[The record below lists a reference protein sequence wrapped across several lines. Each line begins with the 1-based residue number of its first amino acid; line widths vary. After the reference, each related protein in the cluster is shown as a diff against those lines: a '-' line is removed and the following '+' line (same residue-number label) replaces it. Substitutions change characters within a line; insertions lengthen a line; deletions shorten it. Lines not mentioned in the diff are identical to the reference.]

1 MGSESPSQN
10 PRPNTIR
17 PNTIKVSETRHFFR
31 LGGYVFKIV
40 HAEFLASGVQRLVME
55 APRTAR
61 KQKPGQF
68 VILRIYEEGE
78 RIPVT
83 IAKLISI

>member
-1 MGSESPSQN
+1 
-10 PRPNTIR
+10 
-17 PNTIKVSETRHFFR
+17 VSEIRHFFR

-40 HAEFLASGVQRLVME
+40 HAEFVASGVKRFVME
-55 APRTAR
+55 APQIAW

-68 VILRIYEEGE
+68 VILRIYEEGK